1 MKINYLSKSDIP
13 KWEKYVDN
21 HPAATFYHKIEWK
34 SVIEK
39 SFGHKTYYLMALN
52 QDDVVG
58 ILPLVHLQS
67 LFFGSIL
74 CSMPFL
80 NFGGICADNENAE
93 KALFK
98 EARSILH
105 KMKGD
110 YLEMR
115 HLKKS
120 SLDIPYTTHKVSM
133 TINLDPD
140 PGVLWYNFKGKHRQ
154 NIRKATKNGLEIRF
168 GRKELLEDFYNLL
181 LVGWR
186 DLGTPMYSLSFFK
199 NIVDALEGSL
209 EICVVIYQGKTIATA
224 FYGLFGD
231 TVEGMWTY
239 SIREYAKLQTNYFL
253 YWEMIRRACQQG
265 YKQFHLGRSTAGGG
279 GDFFKKKWNAIPK
292 QLYWEYALNRSNKI
306 PKLNVDNPK
315 YQKAINLWRKLPVR
329 VTQYLG
335 PHIAKN
341 IP

>member
-1 MKINYLSKSDIP
+1 MLIKHLSRSDYHL
-13 KWEKYVDN
+13 WEYYVEASPN
-21 HPAATFYHKIEWK
+21 ATFYHRVEWK
-34 SVIEK
+34 EVIEK
-39 SFGHKTYYLMALN
+39 SFGHKTYYLMAI
-52 QDDVVG
+52 DEDVVVG
-58 ILPLVHLQS
+58 ILPMVHMKS
-67 LFFGSIL
+67 LLFGSIF

-133 TINLDPD
+133 TLELDPD
-140 PGVLWYNFKGKHRQ
+140 PGVLWNNFKGKHRQ

-181 LVGWR
+181 SVGWR
-186 DLGTPMYSLSFFK
+186 DLGTPMYSLSFFR

-239 SIREYAKLQTNYFL
+239 SLREYAKLQTNYFL
-253 YWEMIRRACQQG
+253 YWKMIERYCNKG
-265 YKQFHLGRSTAGGG
+265 YKLFHLGRSSSESGGI
-279 GDFFKKKWNAIPK
+279 FYKKKWNAELK

-306 PKLNVDNPK
+306 PELNVDNPK

>member
-1 MKINYLSKSDIP
+1 MLIKHLSRSDYHL
-13 KWEKYVDN
+13 WEHYVERSPN
-21 HPAATFYHKIEWK
+21 PTFYHRVEWK
-34 SVIEK
+34 EVIEK
-39 SFGHKTYYLMALN
+39 SFGHKTYYLMAI
-52 QDDVVG
+52 DEDVVVG
-58 ILPLVHLQS
+58 ILPMVHMKS
-67 LFFGSIL
+67 LLFGSIF

-98 EARSILH
+98 EARSILY

-140 PGVLWYNFKGKHRQ
+140 PEVLWESFKSKHRT
-154 NIRKATKNGLEIRF
+154 NIRRAAKNDLEIKF
-168 GRKELLEDFYNLL
+168 GGNEFLEDFYNILSI
-181 LVGWR
+181 GWR
-186 DLGTPMYSLSFFK
+186 DLGTPFYQLSFFQNTLSAFK
-199 NIVDALEGSL
+199 DSV
-209 EICVVIYQGKTIATA
+209 EICIVIFQEKPIAIA
-224 FYGLFGD
+224 FNGFFKD
-231 TVEGMWTY
+231 TVEGMWMY
-239 SIREYAKLQTNYFL
+239 SIREFSKLQTTYFL
-253 YWEMIRRACQQG
+253 YWKMIERYCNKG
-265 YKQFHLGRSTAGGG
+265 YKLFHLGRSSSESGGI
-279 GDFFKKKWNAIPK
+279 FYKKKWNAELK

-306 PKLNVDNPK
+306 PELNVDNPK
-315 YQKAINLWRKLPVR
+315 YQKAINLWRKLPVQ